1 MKFKTGL
8 GLVFQKAALAMVFM
22 GILPFAHARDS
33 VALVKEW
40 YDGGGSKL
48 ATPPALSKTVTVLAT
63 AEKAWLKIIFPAGD
77 TAHPI
82 ITSAFLKP
90 DGAGSSW
97 PSEVSA
103 TFNSTSSVTANST
116 KDLSNVVLLFA
127 DDSEQKFENLKGYSK
142 TFSGTGANAG
152 KTVVGVWIKSGS
164 NKSDDG
170 PGYGSY
176 VGREL
181 MIDGES
187 TYTVTERGLPDG
199 WSCSSGLGTFTSK
212 DDSDSHTVKNQA
224 TQNQTP
230 AVTLVKTAGTAL
242 DGGVYTLNGAHVV
255 TYTYA
260 VSNTGFTF
268 LKNLVVTDDKLGAI
282 GTVAGPI
289 APGASAVLTMD
300 AMVSAGVTNTGTV
313 VATPSTQSG
322 GPISG
327 QLQVS
332 DTDQAVV
339 AVLAPIT
346 HEFVTIIKEWYDAD
360 GDLMVTPPNL
370 STTVTITATAAKAW
384 STVVFPAGAT
394 AHPIFTS
401 AVLKP
406 DGAGVAWPD
415 EVSATFAS
423 TSSVTANSTK
433 SLSNVVLK
441 FADGTEQKFDSLTG
455 YTGTFSGTGANA
467 GKTIVGVW
475 VKSGDNAS
483 GDGPGFGSYI
493 APALM
498 IAEGVSYTVTELG
511 LPEGWTCESGLG
523 TFTSNGGSDTHTV
536 KNRMNPAPVPG
547 VRLVKTAGAAP
558 DGTELTL
565 DGPASVTYTFLVQN
579 TGNTWLK
586 DLTVTDDKIGAI
598 GTVAGPL
605 APWASTTLTATV
617 AVAADVTNVGTV
629 TAGPCTLAGA
639 DIGLSPVTDTDDA
652 YVRLKRLSM
661 LGDYVWLDAN
671 ANGLQDEGEVAME
684 GVTAR
689 LCDGSGNALGPVTVT
704 AANGGYWFPNL
715 LPGIYMVRFDR
726 PEGYVFSPNHEEEDD
741 AVDSDA
747 DESTGLTPLVTLTE
761 GMTNLTLDAGLWQP
775 QASVSLVKT
784 AGTALDGETFTITGA
799 GSVTYTYLVKNTGN
813 TWLKDL
819 AVTDDKI
826 GDIGT
831 VDRLLG
837 PGEESTLTKTVTVSA
852 NVTNLGTVSGTPT
865 TPQDNLV
872 PEQPDV
878 FDSDPAVVTVLP
890 LDLPSLGDRVW
901 VDANRNGVQDA
912 GEPGLSGVNVTLLD
926 AGDSTVASTVTAS
939 DGSYRFID
947 LAAGNYRVQFAL
959 PTTNWHFVAQDQG
972 DDDGLDSNANP
983 ADGLTPLISLA
994 YGDDDLAWDAGVYGG
1009 LPPGFCDQMTVGENF
1024 NALIFGDFT
1033 ARGGDTEG
1041 RLAVAG
1047 TASLSPGYSVG
1058 LTVMGKVIPPVNGT
1072 ADMLIVGGDLYEP
1085 DNYADIN
1092 GNVVYGGTRTG
1103 PDKHMGSNT
1112 IRKVVPVT
1120 LDANGNVPDDGSGAP
1135 FAYIHQQLCLASAMI
1150 AAMDD
1155 RGVVEKELDK
1165 TDHKIHFVGNDAVL
1179 NVFNVEASD
1188 WSGNWLDILINT
1200 PADSTVVFNIHGS
1213 PVMLSNGAM
1222 RLTGAQNDRILF
1234 NYADATNIVT
1244 SGFTHEGAV
1253 LAPLAGGSFSG
1264 GAFEGFGFFGGSV
1277 STTNGFEFHHFPFR
1291 GNLCSEADASPALSL
1306 ATTAGDAANGAVLT
1320 VLGGSDVIVS
1330 YRVTNTGNTWFEL
1343 VSVTDDLLGVIGSLD
1358 YLLAPGA
1365 SVTLSA
1371 VLPNVTADTV
1381 LRGTATGRPVRQ
1393 DGTRWNGYAD
1403 ASVADSATIKIGS
1416 PAAVDNP
1423 SAAWQRSDFAVTGL
1437 EFVDTPTLTGE
1448 VFSVRVTVDNH
1459 GDFAADGG
1467 RLSLYFSKPAYASE
1481 GEQGDVSKAVGVL
1494 RPGESKTFTFQNLMA
1509 GSKVGVQHLRA
1520 YVDSLNGVQEW
1531 SEGDNQLS
1539 AVYDLNPIYL
1549 NIAATP
1555 YGAELSWNSFW
1566 GQHYTLYRC
1575 TDLSKGFL
1583 MFKSNVEA
1591 TPPANTFLD
1600 IDPADMRFYRLVV
1613 EQK

>member
-1 MKFKTGL
+1 MKIFTGL
-8 GLVFQKAALAMVFM
+8 GLVFQKAVLALLFM
-22 GILPFAHARDS
+22 GIMPFAHARDS

-40 YDGGGSKL
+40 YDAGGNKL
-48 ATPPALSKTVTVLAT
+48 ATPPALSKTVTILMAGS
-63 AEKAWLKIIFPAGD
+63 EAWMKIIYPAGD

-90 DGAGSSW
+90 AGAGSSW
-97 PSEVSA
+97 PAEVSA
-103 TFNSTSSVTANST
+103 VFNSTSSVTANST

-127 DDSEQKFENLKGYSK
+127 DGSEQKFDNLKGYSK

-176 VGREL
+176 VGRTL
-181 MIDGES
+181 MVSGGS
-187 TYTVTERGLPDG
+187 SYTVTETGLPDG
-199 WSCSSGLGTFTSK
+199 WSCRSGLGTFTSNGG
-212 DDSDSHTVKNQA
+212 SDTHTVKNQA

-242 DGGVYTLNGAHVV
+242 DGEVYTLNGAHIV
-255 TYTYA
+255 TYTYR

-289 APGASAVLTMD
+289 APGSSAVLTMN
-300 AMVSAGVTNTGTV
+300 AMVPASVTNTGTV
-313 VATPSTQSG
+313 VATPSTQAG
-322 GPISG
+322 DPIFG
-327 QLQVS
+327 QATVS
-332 DTDQAVV
+332 DTDPAVV
-339 AVLAPIT
+339 AVLAPVT
-346 HEFVTIIKEWYDAD
+346 HEFVAIIKEWYDAD
-360 GDLMVTPPNL
+360 GNLMLTPPNL

-384 STVVFPAGAT
+384 STAVFPAGST
-394 AHPIFTS
+394 ANPISTS

-406 DGAGVAWPD
+406 DGAGIAWPD
-415 EVSATFAS
+415 EVSATFSS

-455 YTGTFSGTGANA
+455 YTGTFSGTGANT
-467 GKTIVGVW
+467 GKAIVGIW

-493 APALM
+493 GRALM
-498 IAEGVSYTVTELG
+498 ISEGVSYTVTENG
-511 LPEGWTCESGLG
+511 LPEGWSCESGLG
-523 TFTSNGGSDTHTV
+523 TFTSNGGSDAHTV
-536 KNRMNPAPVPG
+536 KNRMNPAPIPG
-547 VRLVKTAGAAP
+547 IRLVKTAGAAP

-565 DGPASVTYTFLVQN
+565 EGPASVTYTFLVQN

-586 DLTVTDDKIGAI
+586 DLVVTDDKIGAI

-605 APWASTTLTATV
+605 APWSSATLTATV
-617 AVAADVTNVGTV
+617 AVAADVTNMGTV
-629 TAGPCTLAGA
+629 TGDPCSPAGA
-639 DIGLSPVTDTDDA
+639 DIGLPPVTDTDDA
-652 YVRLKRLSM
+652 YARLKRLSM

-671 ANGLQDEGEVAME
+671 ANGLQDEGEVALE

-689 LCDGSGNALGPVTVT
+689 LCDGSGNALGPVAVT
-704 AANGGYWFPNL
+704 AANGGYWFADL
-715 LPGIYMVRFDR
+715 LPGTYTVRFEK
-726 PEGYVFSPNHEEEDD
+726 PEGYVFSPNHEGDDD

-747 DESTGLTPLVTLTE
+747 DESTGLTPSVTLTE
-761 GMTNLTLDAGLWQP
+761 GMTNLTLDAGMWQP
-775 QASVSLVKT
+775 QPAVSLVKT
-784 AGTALDGETFTITGA
+784 AGTAADGDTFTIMGA
-799 GSVTYTYLVKNTGN
+799 GSVTYTYVVKNTGN

-831 VDRLLG
+831 VDGLLG
-837 PGEESTLTKTVTVSA
+837 PGVESTLTKSVTVSA
-852 NVTNLGTVSGTPT
+852 NVTNLGTVSGTPS
-865 TPQDNLV
+865 TPHGDMI
-872 PEQPDV
+872 PDQEDV
-878 FDSDPAVVTVLP
+878 SDSDPAVVVVLP

-912 GEPGLSGVNVTLLD
+912 GEVGLSGVGVTLLD
-926 AGDSTVASTVTAS
+926 AGGATVASAVTGS
-939 DGSYRFID
+939 DGRYLFTD
-947 LAAGNYRVQFAL
+947 LAAGDYRVRFVL

-972 DDDGLDSNANP
+972 ADDGLDSDANP
-983 ADGLTPLISLA
+983 ADGLTALITLA
-994 YGDDDLAWDAGVYGG
+994 YGQDDLTWDAGVYGG

-1033 ARGGDTEG
+1033 AVGGDTEG

-1047 TASLSPGYSVG
+1047 TANLSPGYSVG
-1058 LTVMGKVIPPVNGT
+1058 LTVMGKVIPPVNGA

-1085 DNYADIN
+1085 GNYADIN

-1103 PDKHMGSNT
+1103 PEKYMGSNT
-1112 IRKVVPVT
+1112 IRQVVPVT

-1135 FAYIHQQLCLASAMI
+1135 FAFLHQQLFLASAMI
-1150 AAMDD
+1150 ASMDD

-1165 TDHKIHFVGNDAVL
+1165 VDHIISFVGNDAVL
-1179 NVFNVEASD
+1179 NVFNVDASD
-1188 WSGNWLDILINT
+1188 WSGSQMDILINT

-1213 PVMLSNGAM
+1213 RVELSNGAI
-1222 RLTGAQNDRILF
+1222 RLTGVQNDRILF
-1234 NYADATNIVT
+1234 NYADATNIIT

-1253 LAPLAGGSFSG
+1253 LAPRAGGSFSG

-1277 STTNGFEFHHFPFR
+1277 TTTNGFEFHHFPFR
-1291 GNLCSEADASPALSL
+1291 GNLCSEADASPALTL

-1320 VLGGSDVIVS
+1320 VLGGSDVTVS
-1330 YRVTNTGNTWFEL
+1330 YRVTNTGNTWLEH
-1343 VSVTDDLLGVIGSLD
+1343 VSVTDDLLGVIGSID

-1365 SVTLSA
+1365 SVTLAA
-1371 VLPNVTADTV
+1371 VLPNVSEDKV

-1403 ASVADSATIKIGS
+1403 VSVADSASIKIGS

-1423 SAAWQRSDFAVTGL
+1423 YAAWQRADFAVTGL
-1437 EFVDTPTLTGE
+1437 EFIDAPTLTGE

-1467 RLSLYFSKPAYASE
+1467 RLTLYLSKPAYVSE

-1494 RPGESKTFTFQNLMA
+1494 RPGESKTFTFQNLTA
-1509 GSKVGVQHLRA
+1509 GSKAGVQHLRA

-1555 YGAELSWNSFW
+1555 YGSELSWNSFG
-1566 GQHYTLYRC
+1566 GQYYTLYRC

-1583 MFKSNVEA
+1583 MFKSRVEA
-1591 TPPANTFLD
+1591 TPPVNTFLD